1 MNRQE
6 KETVVSDLKESFASS
21 TGLFL
26 ISYRGMSVAQLQR
39 LRKMVRQNQGHLKV
53 AKVRLVKRAIE
64 GLPGSE
70 NLTDFLR
77 EQVALVFAEKES
89 PAIAKMIYDFAKEN
103 EALKIVAGYI
113 DASVYPASAV
123 SRIATLPSRE
133 VLLGQLCGT
142 LKAPMSRLVGLFSGM
157 QTKLVM
163 VVKQIEEQKKQ

>member
-6 KETVVSDLKESFASS
+6 KETVISVLKEDFAHS
-21 TGLFL
+21 TGLF
-26 ISYRGMSVAQLQR
+26 IVGYRGMTVAQMQN
-39 LRKMVRQNQGHLKV
+39 LRKKVRQNQGHLKV

-70 NLTDFLR
+70 DLAPLLR

-89 PAIAKMIYDFAKEN
+89 PAIAKVINDFAKEN

-113 DASVYPASAV
+113 DAAVLPANAV
-123 SRIATLPSRE
+123 SRIALLPSRE
-133 VLLGQLCGT
+133 ILLAQLCGT

-157 QTKLVM
+157 QTKLVV
-163 VVKQIEEQKKQ
+163 VVKQIEQKKQ

>member
-6 KETVVSDLKESFASS
+6 KETVVSSLQESFSGS

-26 ISYRGMSVAQLQR
+26 VSYRGMSVAQLQS
-39 LRKMVRQNQGHLKV
+39 LRKMVRQNNGHLKV

-64 GLPGSE
+64 GLPGSQE
-70 NLTDFLR
+70 LSVYLK

-89 PAIAKMIYDFAKEN
+89 PAIAKVIYNFAKEH

-113 DASVYPASAV
+113 DASVFPASAIG
-123 SRIATLPSRE
+123 RIATLPSRE

-142 LKAPMSRLVGLFSGM
+142 LKAPMSRLVGIFSGM
-157 QTKLVM
+157 QTKLVV
-163 VVKQIEEQKKQ
+163 VVKQIEQKKQ

>member
-6 KETVVSDLKESFASS
+6 KEAVVSELKDSFAGS
-21 TGLFL
+21 TGLF
-26 ISYRGMSVAQLQR
+26 IVGYRGMSVAKLQS
-39 LRKMVRQNQGHLKV
+39 LRKMVRQNNGHLKV

-70 NLTDFLR
+70 ELASLLR
-77 EQVALVFAEKES
+77 EQVALVFAEQES
-89 PAIAKMIYDFAKEN
+89 PAIAKAISDFAKAN

-113 DASVYPASAV
+113 DAAVLPAAAV
-123 SRIATLPSRE
+123 SRIAALPSRE
-133 VLLGQLCGT
+133 VLLAQLCGT

-163 VVKQIEEQKKQ
+163 VVKQIEQKK

>member
-6 KETVVSDLKESFASS
+6 KETVVSELKENFAAS

-26 ISYRGMSVAQLQR
+26 VGYRGMTVAQLQR
-39 LRKMVRQNQGHLKV
+39 LRKMIRQNQGHLKV

-70 NLTDFLR
+70 ELAPLLK

-89 PAIAKMIYDFAKEN
+89 SAIAKAIADFAKEN

-113 DASVYPASAV
+113 DAAVLPASV
-123 SRIATLPSRE
+123 VGRIAALPSRE
-133 VLLGQLCGT
+133 VLLAQLCGT
-142 LKAPMSRLVGLFSGM
+142 LNAPVSRLAGLLSGM
-157 QTKLVM
+157 QAKLVM
-163 VVKQIEEQKKQ
+163 VVKQVEQKKQ

>member
-6 KETVVSDLKESFASS
+6 KETVVSELKENFAAS

-26 ISYRGMSVAQLQR
+26 VGYRGMTVAQLQR

-70 NLTDFLR
+70 ELAPLLR

-89 PAIAKMIYDFAKEN
+89 PAIAKAIADFAKEN

-113 DASVYPASAV
+113 DAAVLPASVV
-123 SRIATLPSRE
+123 SRIASLPSRE
-133 VLLGQLCGT
+133 VLLAQLCGT
-142 LKAPMSRLVGLFSGM
+142 LKAPASRLVGLLSGM
-157 QTKLVM
+157 QTKLVV
-163 VVKQIEEQKKQ
+163 VVKQIEQKKQ

>member
-6 KETVVSDLKESFASS
+6 KETVVSELKENFASS

-26 ISYRGMSVAQLQR
+26 VGYRGMTVAQLQR

-70 NLTDFLR
+70 DLAPLLK
-77 EQVALVFAEKES
+77 EQVALIFAEKES
-89 PAIAKMIYDFAKEN
+89 PAIAKVIYDFAKGN

-113 DASVYPASAV
+113 DASVLPAAAI
-123 SRIATLPSRE
+123 SRIATLPSRD
-133 VLLGQLCGT
+133 VLLAQLCGT

-157 QTKLVM
+157 QTKLVV
-163 VVKQIEEQKKQ
+163 VVKQIEQKKQ

>member
-6 KETVVSDLKESFASS
+6 KETVVSGLKENFAAS

-26 ISYRGMSVAQLQR
+26 IGYRGMTVAQLQR

-70 NLTDFLR
+70 ELASLLR

-89 PAIAKMIYDFAKEN
+89 PAVAKAIADFAKEN

-113 DASVYPASAV
+113 DASVLPASAV
-123 SRIATLPSRE
+123 NRIAALPSRE
-133 VLLGQLCGT
+133 VLLAQLCGT
-142 LKAPMSRLVGLFSGM
+142 LKAPVSRLSGLLSGM

-163 VVKQIEEQKKQ
+163 VVKQVEQKKQ